1 MRRPRTTLKTIA
13 LATTAASVASNS
25 FAADAD
31 RGARIFRACSSCHI
45 VDDTRSTF
53 GPSLKG
59 VVGRRAAGL
68 DGYAYSPAL
77 KKAGEEGLVWNE
89 HELAEFLA
97 APNRKV
103 PGTKMRFWGLWSFE
117 VDDLIAFL
125 KANP

>member
-1 MRRPRTTLKTIA
+1 MMLRTIA
-13 LATTAASVASNS
+13 WAITAASVAGNG

-31 RGARIFRACSSCHI
+31 RGARTFRACSSCHI
-45 VDDTRSTF
+45 IDDTRSTF

-59 VVGRRAAGL
+59 VVGRRAAII
-68 DGYAYSPAL
+68 DDYAYSPAL
-77 KKAGEEGLVWNE
+77 KKAGEDGLVWNE

-97 APNRKV
+97 SPSRKI

-117 VDDLIAFL
+117 IDDLIAFL